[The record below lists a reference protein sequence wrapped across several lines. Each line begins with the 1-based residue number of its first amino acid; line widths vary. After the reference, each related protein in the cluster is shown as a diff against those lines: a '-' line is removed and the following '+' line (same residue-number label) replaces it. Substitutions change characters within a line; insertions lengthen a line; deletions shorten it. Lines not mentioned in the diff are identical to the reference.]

1 MINRYKLISILIVDN
16 YLTESDRGF
25 VASLSDFVLLTIYG
39 ASQFKCIRKGFYI
52 LIKYNASI
60 SVVAC

>member
-39 ASQFKCIRKGFYI
+39 ASQFKRIRKGFYI
-52 LIKYNASI
+52 LN
-60 SVVAC
+60 